1 MKVSAIITFILMLL
15 LGTVGFVFSMD
26 MPSVLDSASFFIGYF
41 IVVVILAVISFVL
54 VLLNKSKM
62 FSITNIVS
70 LVLILILF
78 FIGRAI
84 TIADYEVHRTLME
97 SNTVVITA
105 TVTLL
110 INTIMSIINIIL
122 GFKEK

>member
-84 TIADYEVHRTLME
+84 TIADYEVHRTLMK